1 MNDEQSLHKFNSI
14 ELRCFNYAGEGDM
27 PARILTGPESFAP
40 FPMIRKALFSSVAAS
55 GYIPSSQLDE
65 STLPA
70 A

>member
-1 MNDEQSLHKFNSI
+1 
-14 ELRCFNYAGEGDM
+14 M